1 MPASPPSASHG
12 EPLSWGAGPA
22 EPLVCRDDDST
33 KVTQP
38 GQSMDPHTT
47 LVHEIE
53 AEVQATAGWTGR
65 RHLAPC
71 VRAALLAVRRAAFVP
86 AALWAEAY
94 ANHPLRIGHGQTIS
108 QPFIVALMTELLDP
122 EQDHVVLEVGTGSG
136 YQAAVLA
143 ALVRHV
149 YSIEIIATL
158 STQAGVALAQE
169 GVGNVTLRV
178 SDGAA
183 GWPEHAPY
191 DGIIVTA
198 AGPTVPPALVAQLRP
213 GGRMVIPLGEPYS
226 DQMLTL
232 IVKDAGGGVSYED
245 VLPVAFV
252 PLVTDA
258 P

>member
-1 MPASPPSASHG
+1 
-12 EPLSWGAGPA
+12 
-22 EPLVCRDDDST
+22 
-33 KVTQP
+33 
-38 GQSMDPHTT
+38 MDAHTT
-47 LVHEIE
+47 LVREIE
-53 AEVQATAGWTGR
+53 AEMQATAGWTGR
-65 RHLAPC
+65 RHLAPR
-71 VRAALLAVRRAAFVP
+71 VRAALLAVHREAFVP
-86 AALWAEAY
+86 MALRAEAY

-122 EQDHVVLEVGTGSG
+122 VPDHVVLEVGTGSG

-149 YSIEIIATL
+149 YSVEVIPAL
-158 STQAGVALAQE
+158 SAQAGAALAQE

-178 SDGAA
+178 GDGAA

-213 GGRMVIPLGEPYS
+213 GGRMVIPLGEPHG

-232 IVKDAGGGVSYED
+232 VVKDAGGGVTQKD

-252 PLVTDA
+252 PLVTGA
-258 P
+258 S

>member
-1 MPASPPSASHG
+1 
-12 EPLSWGAGPA
+12 
-22 EPLVCRDDDST
+22 
-33 KVTQP
+33 
-38 GQSMDPHTT
+38 MDAHTT
-47 LVHEIE
+47 LVREIE
-53 AEVQATAGWTGR
+53 AEMQATASYTGR
-65 RHLAPC
+65 PHLAPR
-71 VRAALLAVRRAAFVP
+71 VRAALLAVHREAFVP
-86 AALWAEAY
+86 AALRAEAY

-108 QPFIVALMTELLDP
+108 QPYIVALMTELLDP
-122 EQDHVVLEVGTGSG
+122 APDNVVLEVGTGSG

-149 YSIEIIATL
+149 YSVEVIPAL
-158 STQAGVALAQE
+158 SEQAQAVLTQQ
-169 GVGNVTLRV
+169 GVGNVTLRTG
-178 SDGAA
+178 DGAS

-198 AGPTVPPALVAQLRP
+198 AGPTVPPALIAQLRP
-213 GGRMVIPLGEPYS
+213 GGRMAIPLGKPHS

-232 IVKDAGGGVSYED
+232 IVKDADGGVTRKD